1 MKQTKEHSSTQE
13 PAGQPPR
20 QDSAPLPE
28 ALSLPDVLPSSDSVS
43 TFPAIPSLDEVH
55 VLPPIIIDPDD
66 VPETIVEEV
75 LITRPPGPPGTRQ
88 PRKGKR
94 FLFFSVPPRYAHLRW
109 YELLLMWSTSRRG
122 LGTLISILVHLVL
135 CIALSLL
142 ILRATNG
149 ARGEPIDVG
158 FSSDPG
164 DLAVE
169 VEATGVSLDAAES
182 IASTIQ
188 TSPDI
193 VREQQTEIADMA
205 REPVATTPS
214 SAGELVS
221 TPPPVPAATLR
232 SPLFSTGGVTKGRTA
247 DGRKYGLP
255 GREGD
260 TTNKS
265 EYTVEAGLKWLAE
278 HQLPDG
284 GWSFNLN
291 ITDNKGQKGT
301 CAGQCSNT
309 SSTSGGGT
317 STYRRELHPSRMA
330 ATALALLP
338 FLGAGYTHREGIA
351 GNVYQ
356 KTIYAGL
363 EFLKYGTRS
372 GEHGSDFRG
381 GILGQ
386 GMYIQGIVTLTFCE
400 AWEMT
405 GDASLRD
412 YAQEGIRFIE
422 YAQRKDGGW
431 RYHVPVDTD
440 FFKDV
445 SGDTT
450 VTGWQ
455 MLALKSAISAKL
467 DVRSS
472 TVYNVGHFLDS
483 VQGDDIGLYHYLP
496 RKNESSVNKMH
507 STTAVGLLLRQYLG
521 WKSDH
526 PAMKKGLAH
535 LTDWISETDKVVQ
548 ALHDSRKAKKY
559 ANLFRPTSDGRGQLF
574 MYNLYFTYYASLVLH
589 NYGGSD
595 WHRAFKRIRDFLIET
610 QANQGHETGSW
621 LFYDEYTNDGGRL
634 LNTALS
640 ILILETPYRYLPMY
654 K

>member
-1 MKQTKEHSSTQE
+1 MKQTKDNASTKE
-13 PAGQPPR
+13 SVGQTPS
-20 QDSAPLPE
+20 QDSS
-28 ALSLPDVLPSSDSVS
+28 SLPD
-43 TFPAIPSLDEVH
+43 TFPSPLQVH
-55 VLPPIIIDPDD
+55 VLPPIVTDPDD
-66 VPETIVEEV
+66 LPETIVQEC
-75 LITRPPGPPGTRQ
+75 LTLGQTSPPGTRSV
-88 PRKGKR
+88 PRAKR
-94 FLFFSVPPRYAHLRW
+94 FLFFLIPPRYAHLRW
-109 YELLLMWSTSRRG
+109 YELVFLWARSRRG
-122 LGTLISILVHLVL
+122 LGTFVSVLVHLVL
-135 CIALSLL
+135 CIALSMF
-142 ILRATNG
+142 ILHATSG
-149 ARGEPIDVG
+149 SRGEPLDVG

-169 VEATGVSLDAAES
+169 VEASGVSLDVMDATDSA
-182 IASTIQ
+182 IQ
-188 TSPDI
+188 SSPD
-193 VREQQTEIADMA
+193 VVLERQKEITAMSK
-205 REPVATTPS
+205 EPVLVPTTS
-214 SAGELVS
+214 TELAAS
-221 TPPPVPAATLR
+221 TPPSVPTLR
-232 SPLFSTGGVTKGRTA
+232 SPLFSTGGTTKGRTA

-260 TTNKS
+260 ATNKS
-265 EYTVEAGLKWLAE
+265 EYAVEAGLKWLAE

-291 ITDNKGQKGT
+291 IKDNKGQRGT
-301 CAGQCSNT
+301 CDGRCSNT
-309 SSTSGGGT
+309 SSTSGGGP
-317 STYRRELHPSRMA
+317 SVYRRELHPSRMA

-338 FLGAGYTHREGIA
+338 FLGAGYTHREGVS

-356 KTIYAGL
+356 KSVYAGL

-372 GEHGSDFRG
+372 GEHGNDYRG

-405 GDASLRD
+405 GDSTLRS

-431 RYHVPVDTD
+431 RYHVPMDTD
-440 FFKDV
+440 YFKDV

-455 MLALKSAISAKL
+455 MLAIKSALSARL

-472 TVYNVGHFLDS
+472 TVYNVAHFLDS
-483 VQGDDIGLYHYLP
+483 VQGDDIGLYHYMP
-496 RKNESSVNKMH
+496 RKNESSVDKMR

-521 WKSDH
+521 WKNDH

-535 LTDWISETDKVVQ
+535 LTDWITETDKVVQ
-548 ALHDSRKAKKY
+548 ALRDPRKAKKY
-559 ANLFRPTSDGRGQLF
+559 ENMFRPNSDGRTRLLV
-574 MYNLYFTYYASLVLH
+574 YNLYFTYYASLVLH

-610 QANQGHETGSW
+610 QAGQGHETGSW

-634 LNTALS
+634 LNTALAV
-640 ILILETPYRYLPMY
+640 LILETPYRYLPMY